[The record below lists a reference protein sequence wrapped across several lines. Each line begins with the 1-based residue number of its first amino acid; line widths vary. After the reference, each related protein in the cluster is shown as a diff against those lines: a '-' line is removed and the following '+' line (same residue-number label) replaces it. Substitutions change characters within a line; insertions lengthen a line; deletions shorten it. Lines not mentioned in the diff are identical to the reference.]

1 MSAKIRLLKS
11 NIMKNK
17 STKLFFKTM
26 SSKFFH
32 KAKSPKLKT
41 DITIT
46 KSTSKFS
53 DNNLTN
59 TLYSSKNRDNSLFI
73 GLEDFHKKFVLNK
86 NNFLKTDYL
95 TNFNNSKKKLI
106 NLKKSNLSPSIDF
119 SSLEQKQEIIPI
131 LKNNKIRT
139 INNDE
144 KIKTQK
150 NSFYSLYDEND
161 KNKNK
166 DKKIQYLFNLNQRN
180 NYMKTLKTVQNKQIK
195 SELYKSENFN
205 EIDNISSNKNINIF
219 KTYNNYNNLSNQT
232 KNKNYLNLE
241 YSTSNDLNKD
251 TYKNNEIHLKNENKN
266 DKTILYYARNNP
278 KLMDKFAYPNYHYS
292 IRIET
297 SQEFFFKTKIN
308 IFNKYRKYL
317 NSHAYMEREE
327 KKKMDIDKEIMQE
340 RNIKKFEKLFSIY
353 QESLESYLQFLHKK
367 FTEIQD
373 ENAHFKKDKYQILGE
388 IEKIK
393 VKIMKGMSRI
403 KEGFSIKY
411 FLTCVKNHT
420 LSPDGFSPEDL
431 KEIENDRL
439 KLNTDYY
446 LVLQPKK
453 QKTKSYRRQ
462 SVSNIF
468 LNNYQVKRIQ
478 EHSLTKRIKN
488 QERRNSTIIPDKVVN
503 KNFMKKKTKQLI
515 DVKIPKRFKVISTR
529 EEFFEHLDFISSE
542 VYNLIIDYNN
552 KYYRNVYLKLELENI
567 IKRSSDSI
575 EHSNYLESQI
585 DLYEKQLHDLKSK
598 NNILVSN
605 YKKLKQNQ
613 LQRDV
618 KLLLVIQYIHQI
630 YSNIKKDNKEIID
643 ITKEMVISYGERY
656 YLKMIEQFF
665 FKLFIKVNE
674 IKKRKQNVY
683 DIIKNK
689 LDRKKKKNA
698 FYKYQKLLAEK
709 IEIKINTV
717 LQSAEKIIYKKYRKT
732 NDYRREHKKHKI
744 KKKEVK
750 KSNLELFSEF
760 LDDDS
765 Y

>member
-26 SSKFFH
+26 SSKFFN

-53 DNNLTN
+53 DNNFTN

-73 GLEDFHKKFVLNK
+73 GLEDFHKKFVLKK
-86 NNFLKTDYL
+86 NNFLKTDYF
-95 TNFNNSKKKLI
+95 TNFNNSKNKII
-106 NLKKSNLSPSIDF
+106 NLKKSNLSLSNDF
-119 SSLEQKQEIIPI
+119 SNLEKKQGLIPI
-131 LKNNKIRT
+131 LKNSKIRS
-139 INNDE
+139 INYDG

-161 KNKNK
+161 ENKNK
-166 DKKIQYLFNLNQRN
+166 KFQYLFNLNQRN
-180 NYMKTLKTVQNKQIK
+180 NYIENLKTVKNKQIN
-195 SELYKSENFN
+195 SEIYKSENINDN
-205 EIDNISSNKNINIF
+205 ENMNFTKNINIF
-219 KTYNNYNNLSNQT
+219 KTYNNYNNINNKN
-232 KNKNYLNLE
+232 KNKNYLNFD
-241 YSTSNDLNKD
+241 YSISNELNKD
-251 TYKNNEIHLKNENKN
+251 IHKNNEIFLNKENKN

-292 IRIET
+292 VRIET
-297 SQEFFFKTKIN
+297 PQEFFFKTKIN

-317 NSHAYMEREE
+317 NNNAYMEQEE
-327 KKKMDIDKEIMQE
+327 KKKLDIEKEIMEE
-340 RNIKKFEKLFSIY
+340 RNIKKFGELLSIY

-373 ENAHFKKDKYQILGE
+373 ENAHLKKDKYQILGE
-388 IEKIK
+388 IERIK
-393 VKIMKGMSRI
+393 VNIMKGMSKV

-420 LSPDGFSPEDL
+420 LSQDDFSPEDL
-431 KEIENDRL
+431 KEIESDRL

-446 LVLQPKK
+446 LATQQRK
-453 QKTKSYRRQ
+453 QKRKSSRKQ
-462 SVSNIF
+462 TISNIF
-468 LNNYQVKRIQ
+468 INNYQIKRIK
-478 EHSLTKRIKN
+478 EHSLTKRIKPRY
-488 QERRNSTIIPDKVVN
+488 ERRSSTIIPQKVVN
-503 KNFMKKKTKQLI
+503 KNFMRNNTRQI
-515 DVKIPKRFKVISTR
+515 DNVKIPKRFKVISTK
-529 EEFFEHLDFISSE
+529 EEFFEHLDFVSTE

-567 IKRSSDSI
+567 IKKSSDSLD
-575 EHSNYLESQI
+575 HSNYLQTQI
-585 DLYEKQLHDLKSK
+585 DIYEKKLHDLKSK
-598 NNILVSN
+598 NTILVSN

-618 KLLLVIQYIHQI
+618 KFLLVIQYIHQI
-630 YSNIKKDNKEIID
+630 YSNIKKVNKEFINV
-643 ITKEMVISYGERY
+643 TKEMVISYGERY
-656 YLKMIEQFF
+656 YLKLIEQFF
-665 FKLFIKVNE
+665 FKMFIKVNE
-674 IKKRKQNVY
+674 IKKRKPNNY
-683 DIIKNK
+683 EIFKNK

-698 FYKYQKLLAEK
+698 FYIYQKLLEEK
-709 IEIKINTV
+709 LEIKINTV

-732 NDYRREHKKHKI
+732 NDYKREHKKYRI
-744 KKKEVK
+744 KKKEDK
-750 KSNLELFSEF
+750 KGNLELFSEY
-760 LDDDS
+760 LNDDS